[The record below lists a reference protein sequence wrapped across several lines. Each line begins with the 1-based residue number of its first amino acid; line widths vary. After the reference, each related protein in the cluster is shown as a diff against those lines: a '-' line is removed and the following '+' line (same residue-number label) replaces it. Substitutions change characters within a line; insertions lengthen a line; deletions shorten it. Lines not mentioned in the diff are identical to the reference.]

1 MTGTPWRIHPIGA
14 MYRTIGKPTRT
25 AKMLPKSLPP
35 LTVSKRGAIPPF
47 FVMEVMRAAAE
58 REAAGLEVLHMEVGQ
73 PSTGAPKGVL
83 EAAHRMLDSD
93 VLGYTGALGIPA
105 LRAAIA
111 RWYGDR
117 YGVTVPERRVVVT
130 TGSSGAFQLG
140 FLAAFDPGDR
150 VAMASPSYP
159 AYRHTLTAIGVE
171 PVELPTG
178 PEHRFQPTVELLER
192 LDRPVQGLIVASPAN
207 PTGTMLSRE
216 ELTALSAWCDA
227 RGVRLVS
234 DEIYHGL
241 TYGQE
246 AVTAAAVNERAL
258 VVNSFSKYFSMT
270 GWRLGWMVV
279 PDDLIRSVE
288 CLAQNLFIS
297 APSLSQAAA
306 VAAFGCTEELD
317 GHVARYARN
326 RRILLEE
333 LPKAGFDRLAPADG
347 AFYVYADVSAMT
359 DDSEAFCKRILA
371 ETGIACTPGID
382 FDPAR
387 GRRFLRF
394 SFAGAEAT
402 IAEAARRLIAWR
414 G

>member
-1 MTGTPWRIHPIGA
+1 MS
-14 MYRTIGKPTRT
+14 KQ
-25 AKMLPKSLPP
+25 PK
-35 LTVSKRGAIPPF
+35 VSKRGAIPPF

-73 PSTGAPKGVL
+73 PSTGAPKGVVQ
-83 EAAHRMLDSD
+83 AAATAVVGADP
-93 VLGYTGALGIPA
+93 LGYTGALGIPP

-111 RWYGDR
+111 KWYKDR
-117 YGVTVPERRVVVT
+117 YGVDVPERRVVVT

-159 AYRHTLTAIGVE
+159 AYRHTLTAAGVV

-178 PEHRFQPTVELLER
+178 PEHRFQPTVELLEA
-192 LDRPVQGLIVASPAN
+192 LDEPVQGLIVASPAN

-216 ELTALSAWCDA
+216 ELTALSDWCRA
-227 RGVRLVS
+227 NGVRMVS

-241 TYGQE
+241 TYGTD
-246 AVTAAAVNERAL
+246 AVTAAEVNDQAL

-270 GWRLGWMVV
+270 GWRLGWMIV
-279 PDDLIRSVE
+279 PDDLLRSVE

-297 APSLSQAAA
+297 APTLSQVSA
-306 VAAFGCTEELD
+306 VAAFDCTEELD

-326 RRILLEE
+326 RKLLLEE
-333 LPKAGFDRLAPADG
+333 LPKAGFTKMAPADG
-347 AFYVYADVSAMT
+347 AFYIYADVSDMT
-359 DDSEAFCKRILA
+359 DDSEALAKQILE

-382 FDPAR
+382 FDTAR

-394 SFAGAEAT
+394 SFAGSEAT

-414 G
+414 AGK

>member
-1 MTGTPWRIHPIGA
+1 MTSPQTPKMSGARISSPGI
-14 MYRTIGKPTRT
+14 
-25 AKMLPKSLPP
+25 
-35 LTVSKRGAIPPF
+35 SKRGAIPPF
-47 FVMEVMRAAAE
+47 YVMEVMRAAAE

-73 PSTGAPKGVL
+73 PSTGAPLGVV
-83 EAAHRMLDSD
+83 EAARAVLG
-93 VLGYTGALGIPA
+93 VQTLGYTGALGIPP

-111 RWYGDR
+111 RWYRDR
-117 YGVTVPERRVVVT
+117 YGVTVPEARIAVT

-171 PVELPTG
+171 PVELEAG
-178 PEHRFQPTVELLER
+178 PETRFQPTVAMLEK
-192 LDRPVQGLIVASPAN
+192 LDKPVQGLIVASPAN

-216 ELTALSAWCDA
+216 ELAALSAWCDA
-227 RGVRLVS
+227 NGVRLVS

-241 TYGQE
+241 TYGAVS
-246 AVTAAAVNERAL
+246 AVTAAEVSERAL

-270 GWRLGWMVV
+270 GWRLGWMIV
-279 PDDLIRSVE
+279 PEELVRSVE

-297 APSLSQAAA
+297 APSLSQVAA
-306 VAAFGCTEELD
+306 VAAFDCTEELD

-326 RRILLEE
+326 RALLLGE

-359 DDSEAFCKRILA
+359 ADSEAFCRRILA
-371 ETGIACTPGID
+371 ETGIAATPGID

-387 GRRFLRF
+387 GRRFVRF
-394 SFAGAEAT
+394 SFAGAEET
-402 IAEAARRLIAWR
+402 IAEAARRLIAWGR
-414 G
+414 

>member
-1 MTGTPWRIHPIGA
+1 MP
-14 MYRTIGKPTRT
+14 
-25 AKMLPKSLPP
+25 PKSLPD
-35 LTVSKRGAIPPF
+35 LKISRRGNVPPF

-73 PSTGAPKGVL
+73 PSTGAPQGVL
-83 EAAHRMLDSD
+83 EAARTAMGTD
-93 VLGYTGALGIPA
+93 VLGYTAALGTPA

-111 RWYGDR
+111 RWYETR
-117 YGVTVPERRVVVT
+117 YGVEVPARRVVVT
-130 TGSSGAFQLG
+130 TGSSAAFQLG
-140 FLAAFDPGDR
+140 FIAAFDPGDR

-178 PEHRFQPTVELLER
+178 AEHRFQPTIELLEA
-192 LDRPVQGLIVASPAN
+192 LDKPIQGLIVASPAN

-216 ELTALSAWCDA
+216 ELTALSDWCA
-227 RGVRLVS
+227 ANGVRLVS

-246 AVTAAAVNERAL
+246 AVTAAEINQGAL

-279 PDDLIRSVE
+279 PEDLLRSVE
-288 CLAQNLFIS
+288 SLAQNLFIS
-297 APSLSQAAA
+297 APSLSQAGA
-306 VAAFGCTEELD
+306 VAAFACTEELE
-317 GHVARYARN
+317 GHIARYARN
-326 RRILLEE
+326 RKLLLEE

-347 AFYVYADVSAMT
+347 AFYIYADVSDLT

-387 GRRFLRF
+387 GHHFVRF
-394 SFAGAEAT
+394 SFAGSEET
-402 IAEAARRLIAWR
+402 VAEAARRLIAWR
-414 G
+414 R

>member
-1 MTGTPWRIHPIGA
+1 MS
-14 MYRTIGKPTRT
+14 KQ
-25 AKMLPKSLPP
+25 PK
-35 LTVSKRGAIPPF
+35 VSKRGAIPPF

-73 PSTGAPKGVL
+73 PSTGAPKGVVQ
-83 EAAHRMLDSD
+83 AAATAVVGADP
-93 VLGYTGALGIPA
+93 LGYTGALGIPP
-105 LRAAIA
+105 LRAVIA
-111 RWYGDR
+111 KWYKDR
-117 YGVTVPERRVVVT
+117 YGVDVPERRVVVT

-159 AYRHTLTAIGVE
+159 AYRHTLTAAGVV

-178 PEHRFQPTVELLER
+178 PEHRFQPTIELLEA
-192 LDRPVQGLIVASPAN
+192 LDEPVQGLIVASPAN

-216 ELTALSAWCDA
+216 ELTALSDWCRA
-227 RGVRLVS
+227 NGVRMVS

-241 TYGQE
+241 TYGTD
-246 AVTAAAVNERAL
+246 AVTAAEVNDQAL

-270 GWRLGWMVV
+270 GWRLGWMIV
-279 PDDLIRSVE
+279 PDDLLRSVE

-297 APSLSQAAA
+297 APTLSQVSA
-306 VAAFGCTEELD
+306 VAAFDCTEELD

-326 RRILLEE
+326 RKLLLEE
-333 LPKAGFDRLAPADG
+333 LPKAGFTKMAPADG
-347 AFYVYADVSAMT
+347 AFYIYADVSDMT
-359 DDSEAFCKRILA
+359 DDSEALAKRILE

-382 FDPAR
+382 FDTAR

-394 SFAGAEAT
+394 SFAGAEET

-414 G
+414 AGK

>member
-1 MTGTPWRIHPIGA
+1 MS
-14 MYRTIGKPTRT
+14 KQ
-25 AKMLPKSLPP
+25 PK
-35 LTVSKRGAIPPF
+35 VSKRGAIPPF

-58 REAAGLEVLHMEVGQ
+58 REAAGREVLHMEVGQ
-73 PSTGAPKGVL
+73 PSTGAPKAVL
-83 EAAHRMLDSD
+83 DKAASLLAGGDP
-93 VLGYTGALGIPA
+93 LGYTGALGIPP

-111 RWYGDR
+111 QWYRDR
-117 YGVTVPERRVVVT
+117 YGVAVPESRVVVT

-178 PEHRFQPTVELLER
+178 PEHRFQPTIALLEQ
-192 LDRPVQGLIVASPAN
+192 LDPPVQGLIVASPAN

-216 ELTALSAWCDA
+216 ELTALSDWCKA
-227 RGVRLVS
+227 NGVRMVS

-241 TYGQE
+241 TYGTD
-246 AVTAAAVNERAL
+246 AVTAAEINEQAL

-270 GWRLGWMVV
+270 GWRLGWMIV

-297 APSLSQAAA
+297 APTISQIAA
-306 VAAFGCTEELD
+306 VEAFACTEELE
-317 GHVARYARN
+317 GHIARYARN
-326 RRILLEE
+326 RALLLEE
-333 LPKAGFDRLAPADG
+333 LPKAGFSNLAPADG
-347 AFYVYADVSAMT
+347 AFYIYADVSAMT
-359 DDSEAFCKRILA
+359 DDSEALAKQILDD
-371 ETGIACTPGID
+371 TGIACTPGID

-394 SFAGAEAT
+394 SFAGSEAT
-402 IAEAARRLIAWR
+402 IAEAARRLIAWSR
-414 G
+414 RETA

>member
-1 MTGTPWRIHPIGA
+1 MS
-14 MYRTIGKPTRT
+14 KQ
-25 AKMLPKSLPP
+25 PK
-35 LTVSKRGAIPPF
+35 VSKRGAIPPF

-58 REAAGLEVLHMEVGQ
+58 REAAGREVLHMEVGQ
-73 PSTGAPKGVL
+73 PSTGAPRRVV
-83 EAAHRMLDSD
+83 EAATKALTGTDP
-93 VLGYTGALGIPA
+93 LGYTGALGIPP

-111 RWYGDR
+111 TWYKDR
-117 YGVTVPERRVVVT
+117 YGIDVPENRVAVT

-178 PEHRFQPTVELLER
+178 PEHRFQPTVALLEQ

-216 ELTALSAWCDA
+216 ELTALSDWCRA
-227 RGVRLVS
+227 NGVRLVS

-241 TYGQE
+241 TYGTD
-246 AVTAAAVNERAL
+246 AVTAAEVNEQAL

-270 GWRLGWMVV
+270 GWRLGWMIV

-297 APSLSQAAA
+297 APTISQIAA
-306 VAAFGCTEELD
+306 VEAFASTEELD
-317 GHVARYARN
+317 GHIARYARN
-326 RRILLEE
+326 RALLLEE
-333 LPKAGFDRLAPADG
+333 LPKAGFTELAPADG
-347 AFYVYADVSAMT
+347 AFYIYADVSAMT
-359 DDSEAFCKRILA
+359 DDSEALAQRILE

-394 SFAGAEAT
+394 SFAGAEET
-402 IAEAARRLIAWR
+402 IAEAARRLIAWK

>member
-1 MTGTPWRIHPIGA
+1 MTIP
-14 MYRTIGKPTRT
+14 
-25 AKMLPKSLPP
+25 PK
-35 LTVSKRGAIPPF
+35 VSKRGAIPPF

-58 REAAGLEVLHMEVGQ
+58 REAAGGEVLHMEVGQ
-73 PSTGAPKGVL
+73 PSTGAPKAVL
-83 EAAHRMLDSD
+83 EKAAALMQGSD
-93 VLGYTGALGIPA
+93 PLGYTGALGIPP

-111 RWYGDR
+111 RWYQDR
-117 YGVTVPERRVVVT
+117 YGVAVPESRVVVT

-159 AYRHTLTAIGVE
+159 AYRHTLTAAGVI

-178 PEHRFQPTVELLER
+178 PEHRFQPTVALLDQ
-192 LDRPVQGLIVASPAN
+192 LDEPVQGLIVASPAN

-216 ELTALSAWCDA
+216 ELTALSDWCQA
-227 RGVRLVS
+227 NGVRMVS

-241 TYGQE
+241 TYGTD
-246 AVTAAAVNERAL
+246 AVTAAEINPQAL

-270 GWRLGWMVV
+270 GWRLGWMIV

-297 APSLSQAAA
+297 APTISQIAA
-306 VAAFGCTEELD
+306 VEAFTSTDELE
-317 GHVARYARN
+317 GHIARYARN
-326 RRILLEE
+326 RALLLEE
-333 LPKAGFDRLAPADG
+333 LPKAGFSNFAPADG
-347 AFYVYADVSAMT
+347 AFYIYADISAMT
-359 DDSEAFCKRILA
+359 DDSEALAKQILE

-382 FDPAR
+382 FDSAR

-394 SFAGAEAT
+394 SFAGSEET
-402 IAEAARRLIAWR
+402 IAEAARRLIAWSQR
-414 G
+414 